1 MKVEQKDENR
11 FQEADSA
18 FILNTIYLIA
28 ITVCVLYFYKSDNMM
43 FIVVFLTV
51 LLTDNFAQC
60 KILLH
65 KAVQNGQIENSWDS
79 VPGFGDATIDSPAY
93 RTLTMGTTPK
103 LIKLDS
109 DLGIGN
115 IHLREKRALSNSNS
129 SGSAQGKSP
138 NITVSVLK
146 DKDHNEAIIHWSGKK
161 SPVS

>member
-1 MKVEQKDENR
+1 
-11 FQEADSA
+11 
-18 FILNTIYLIA
+18 
-28 ITVCVLYFYKSDNMM
+28 MM

-79 VPGFGDATIDSPAY
+79 VPDFGDATIDSPPY
-93 RTLTMGTTPK
+93 FTMGTTPK

-115 IHLREKRALSNSNS
+115 IHLHEKRALSNSNS

-138 NITVSVLK
+138 NVTVSVLK